1 MHNSLTYLVARAI
14 INGVV
19 DLAAIRKDAGVTQA
33 EMAQRMQATQGAIS
47 QTERRD
53 SLSLRLGTLAEYV
66 AALGGRVQLTVT
78 VGENTYDYD
87 LSEKERR

>member
-1 MHNSLTYLVARAI
+1 M
-14 INGVV
+14 V

>member
-1 MHNSLTYLVARAI
+1 M
-14 INGVV
+14 V

-33 EMAQRMQATQGAIS
+33 EMAQRMQPTQGAIS
-47 QTERRD
+47 QTERRA

-66 AALGGRVQLTVT
+66 AALGGRVQLTIT

-87 LSEKERR
+87 LSKKERR